1 MDHFRIVLVRPRNP
15 ENVGA
20 VARAMR
26 NFELHDWAIVELGT
40 HDFSKA
46 RRVAVH
52 AEDLLDTPRLCA
64 TLDEAVADCAWVVGT
79 SARKVRGKK
88 RLRPEE
94 VGQEALARRPGRTAI
109 VFGEERSG
117 LTGAELD
124 RCHDLSAIPTG
135 SAQPSLNLAQAVLL
149 YAWEMSRAGRA
160 VAAGPRAGGPAAQD
174 GATSRRR
181 TGALATDAQLQAVES
196 ALREALRAGGFLA
209 GPERHAV
216 RDLADVL
223 RRGRP
228 SPRQA
233 LLWETAMRALG
244 KRLER
249 IP

>member
-15 ENVGA
+15 ENIGG

-40 HDFSKA
+40 HDFATA

-52 AEDLLDTPRLCA
+52 AEDLLDRPRLCA

-79 SARKVRGKK
+79 SARTLRG
-88 RLRPEE
+88 RPWFRPEE
-94 VGQEALARRPGRTAI
+94 VGRAAQERRPGRTAI

-135 SAQPSLNLAQAVLL
+135 AAQPSLNLAQAVLL
-149 YAWEMSRAGRA
+149 YAWEMCRAGMA
-160 VAAGPRAGGPAAQD
+160 PD
-174 GATSRRR
+174 GAAPSRRP
-181 TGALATDAQLQAVES
+181 AVLATDAQLQAVEG
-196 ALREALRAGGFLA
+196 ALRDALRSGGFLA

-216 RDLADVL
+216 RDLAEVL

-228 SPRQA
+228 SPREA
-233 LLWETAMRALG
+233 RLWETALRAVG
-244 KRLER
+244 KQRPR
-249 IP
+249 S